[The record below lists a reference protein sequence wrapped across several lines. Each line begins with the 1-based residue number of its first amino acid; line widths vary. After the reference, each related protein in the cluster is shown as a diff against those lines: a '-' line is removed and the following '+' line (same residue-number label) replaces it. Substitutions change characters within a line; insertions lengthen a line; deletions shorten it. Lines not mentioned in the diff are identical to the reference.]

1 MDGTVERIHVVPAS
15 GAAPESVGQVEAVAG
30 AGLRG
35 DRYFD
40 DSSGSTREGSD
51 LTLVASEALAAV
63 EREYDLSLEAGAH
76 RRNVTVAGVDLDALV
91 GERFRV
97 GAAVC
102 VGTGPCEPC
111 AYLADHLDEPGAT
124 EALAGR
130 GGLRCRIV
138 ESGPIRV
145 DDPVGSGTR

>member
-1 MDGTVERIHVVPAS
+1 MDGRVERIHLVATS
-15 GAAPESVGQVEAVAG
+15 GGEPDPVERVEAVAG

-40 DSSGSTREGSD
+40 DSSGSARAGSD

-63 EREYDLSLEAGAH
+63 ERDHGIDLDRGEH

-97 GAAVC
+97 GDAVC

-111 AYLADHLDEPGAT
+111 AYLADRLDEPGTT

-138 ESGPIRV
+138 DGGRIDV
-145 DDPVGSGTR
+145 GDPVGSWQ

>member
-1 MDGTVERIHVVPAS
+1 MDGTVEQIHLVPAS
-15 GAAPESVGQVEAVAG
+15 GAVPEPVERVEAVAG
-30 AGLRG
+30 AGLRR

-40 DSSGSTREGSD
+40 DSPGSAREGSD
-51 LTLVASEALAAV
+51 LTLVASEALAAA
-63 EREYDLSLEAGAH
+63 ERDHDLSLGAGVH
-76 RRNVTVAGVDLDALV
+76 RRNVTVTGVDLDGLV
-91 GERFRV
+91 DERFRV

-111 AYLADHLDEPGAT
+111 AYLADHLDESDAT

-145 DDPVGSGTR
+145 GDPVERL

>member
-1 MDGTVERIHVVPAS
+1 MDGRVERIHLVPTS
-15 GAAPESVGQVEAVAG
+15 GAEPEPVERVEAVAG

-40 DSSGSTREGSD
+40 DSPGSPREGSD

-63 EREYDLSLEAGAH
+63 ERDHGLSLGAGAH
-76 RRNVTVAGVDLDALV
+76 RRNVTVSSVDIDGLD

-97 GAAVC
+97 GEAVC

-111 AYLADHLDEPGAT
+111 AYLADRLDEPAVTG
-124 EALAGR
+124 ALAGR

-138 ESGPIRV
+138 ERGSIRV
-145 DDPVGSGTR
+145 GDPVERS